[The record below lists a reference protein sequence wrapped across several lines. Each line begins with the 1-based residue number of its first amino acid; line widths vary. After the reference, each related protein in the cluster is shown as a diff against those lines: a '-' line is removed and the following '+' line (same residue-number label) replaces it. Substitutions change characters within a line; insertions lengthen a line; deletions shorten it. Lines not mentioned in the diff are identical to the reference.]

1 MIFLAY
7 FIYFW
12 SVFYHSLDKMLFKKW
27 V

>member
-12 SVFYHSLDKMLFKKW
+12 SVFYHSLDKMLFKEW

>member
-1 MIFLAY
+1 MVFLAY

-12 SVFYHSLDKMLFKKW
+12 SVFYHSLDKMLFKEW

>member
-12 SVFYHSLDKMLFKKW
+12 SVFYHSLDKMLFKEW
-27 V
+27 A